1 MWEGEQY
8 EALGQGVGKF
18 VLGAAILGGVAAGI
32 VASSSYNEGAV
43 GVDFQEGG
51 VPQEAVAKALKAA
64 GVKGANAN

>member
-1 MWEGEQY
+1 MWEGEQFDT
-8 EALGQGVGKF
+8 LGKAAGQF
-18 VLGAAILGGVAAGI
+18 VLAAAVLGGLAAGI

-64 GVKGANAN
+64 GAK

>member
-1 MWEGEQY
+1 MWEGEQFDT
-8 EALGQGVGKF
+8 LGKAAGQF
-18 VLGAAILGGVAAGI
+18 VLAAAVLGGVAAGI

-64 GVKGANAN
+64 GVKGG